1 MSRLE
6 NCPNAPNKTRYRT
19 SNWPDSVR
27 SGAKGR
33 PKVCTDA
40 AIQAILTLKVLFK
53 LALRQALE

>member
-1 MSRLE
+1 LE
-6 NCPNAPNKTRYRT
+6 DCPNAPNKTRYRT